1 MTEAA
6 DLMRG
11 RRRAYAAPDGFHD
24 AMVRLLARV
33 LPAGIGLVAAVM
45 ILAPLS
51 PRGEISFLLDRNKV
65 AVAPE
70 RIRVA
75 NAMYRGRD
83 SQGRGF
89 MVNAASAVQV
99 SVSDP
104 IVRMNS
110 LTATLDMPEGTAK
123 LFAPEAAFDF
133 DHDMVQVSG
142 PVTFATA
149 DGYRLGASNV
159 SIDLN
164 NRRVTGSGGISGEVP
179 SGTFSA
185 GAIRADLVERV
196 VALEGNARLHMVP
209 GRMRMP

>member
-1 MTEAA
+1 MTQAA
-6 DLMRG
+6 DIMRG

-24 AMVRLLARV
+24 ALVRVLARV
-33 LPAGIGLVAAVM
+33 LPAGIGVVAAVM

-65 AVAPE
+65 AIAPE

-99 SVSDP
+99 SASDP
-104 IVRMNS
+104 IVHMTQ
-110 LTATLDMPEGTAK
+110 LAATLDMAEGPAR

-133 DHDMVQVSG
+133 DHDAVQVSG
-142 PVTFATA
+142 PVTFTTA
-149 DGYRLGASNV
+149 DGYRLSASGV
-159 SIDLN
+159 AIDLK

-179 SGTFSA
+179 SGTFSE
-185 GAIRADLVERV
+185 GAIRADLVERS

>member
-1 MTEAA
+1 
-6 DLMRG
+6 MRG

-24 AMVRLLARV
+24 AMIRALARV

-65 AVAPE
+65 AIAPE

-83 SQGRGF
+83 SRGRAF

-99 SVSDP
+99 SASDP
-104 IVRMNS
+104 IVHMSS
-110 LTATLDMPEGTAK
+110 LAATLDMPEGPAR
-123 LFAPEAAFDF
+123 LSAPEAAFDF
-133 DHDMVQVSG
+133 DHDSVQVSG
-142 PVTFATA
+142 PVSFTTA
-149 DGYRLGASNV
+149 DGYRMSATGV
-159 SIDLN
+159 SIDLK
-164 NRRVTGSGGISGEVP
+164 NRRVAGSGGISGEVP

-185 GAIRADLVERV
+185 GAIRADLVERS